1 MGTKTETSLPFEL
14 EESEELL
21 WQCPMPHR
29 PETTDLSIIGVLVML
44 AAGCGT
50 IFGVCGITDAGKIAA
65 VFGGLFLFLLVLCL
79 HVLIKERRIN
89 RRTIYALTNK
99 RACLIEL
106 PARPD
111 GKCLVFSFEVHPLMI
126 FKVRRH
132 RNGTV
137 DYLLGKERRGS
148 VAFANGFR
156 NLPPELDPAPVFEQ
170 LGATRPAKGEKKRKT
185 CEYSRPTPA
194 GQSFA
199 GYIFLSCL
207 FALALG
213 LDYDTHGADLFLHG
227 KETTATVVTYEQ
239 GTEKRGGRRSRHEVT
254 VYYPVVM
261 FRTESGAHCL
271 TVSQTG
277 YDKQPACAPSATVEL
292 LYDAADPRR
301 ATIKDASILM
311 RPGFFLLALLWALW
325 QVWKSHKLRREERLM
340 NVIEVACSSKGAPT
354 THGIGSW

>member
-1 MGTKTETSLPFEL
+1 MDTKTETTLPFEL
-14 EESEELL
+14 GEAEEIL
-21 WQCPMPHR
+21 WQCPMPRR
-29 PETTDLSIIGVLVML
+29 PEKTDWIIIGVLL
-44 AAGCGT
+44 LLTAGCGT
-50 IFGVCGITDAGKIAA
+50 IFGIYGITDAGKIAA
-65 VFGGLFLFLLVLCL
+65 AFGGLFLFLLVLGL
-79 HVLIKERRIN
+79 HVLFKERRIN
-89 RRTIYALTNK
+89 RRTIYVLTNK
-99 RACLIEL
+99 RACIIER

-126 FKVRRH
+126 FKVKRH

-137 DYLLGKERRGS
+137 DYLLGKERRGY
-148 VAFANGFR
+148 VALANGFR
-156 NLPPELDPAPVFEQ
+156 NLPPELDPAAAFARV
-170 LGATRPAKGEKKRKT
+170 GASIPAEGEKKRKT
-185 CEYSRPTPA
+185 CEYTRPTPA

-213 LDYDTHGADLFLHG
+213 LDYDNHGADLFLHG

-239 GTEKRGGRRSRHEVT
+239 GTEKRGGRRSRREVT

-261 FRTESGAHCL
+261 FRTDSGAHCL

-277 YDKQPACAPSATVEL
+277 YDKQPVRAPGATVEL

-325 QVWKSHKLRREERLM
+325 QVWKSHKLWREERLM
-340 NVIEVACSSKGAPT
+340 KVIEVESSSKESAA
-354 THGIGSW
+354 S

>member
-1 MGTKTETSLPFEL
+1 MGTKTETTLPFEPG
-14 EESEELL
+14 EDEELL
-21 WQCPMPHR
+21 WQCPMPRR
-29 PETTDLSIIGVLVML
+29 PEKTDWIIIGVLLLLTL
-44 AAGCGT
+44 ACGV
-50 IFGVCGITDAGKIAA
+50 IFCVCGITDAGKIAA
-65 VFGGLFLFLLVLCL
+65 AFGGLFLFLLVLGL

-89 RRTIYALTNK
+89 RRTVYALTNK
-99 RACLIEL
+99 RACIIER

-111 GKCLVFSFEVHPLMI
+111 GKCLVFSFEVHPHMI
-126 FKVRRH
+126 FKVKRH

-137 DYLLGKERRGS
+137 DYLLGKERRGY

-156 NLPPELDPAPVFEQ
+156 NLPPELDPAAAFARV
-170 LGATRPAKGEKKRKT
+170 GASIPAEGEKKRKT
-185 CEYSRPTPA
+185 CEYTRPTPA

-199 GYIFLSCL
+199 GVIILSCL

-213 LDYDTHGADLFLHG
+213 LDYDNHGADLFLHG
-227 KETTATVVTYEQ
+227 KATTATVVTYEQ
-239 GTEKRGGRRSRHEVT
+239 GTEKRGGRRSRREVT

-261 FRTESGAHCL
+261 FRTDSGAHCL

-277 YDKQPACAPSATVEL
+277 YDKQPACRPGATVEL

-325 QVWKSHKLRREERLM
+325 QVWKFHKLWREERLM
-340 NVIEVACSSKGAPT
+340 KVIEVESSSKESAA
-354 THGIGSW
+354 S

>member
-1 MGTKTETSLPFEL
+1 MDTKTETPLPFEL
-14 EESEELL
+14 GGNEELL
-21 WQCPMPHR
+21 WQYPMPRR
-29 PETTDLSIIGVLVML
+29 PEKTDWIIISVLLLLTAVCGVVF
-44 AAGCGT
+44 C
-50 IFGVCGITDAGKIAA
+50 ICGITEAGKIAA
-65 VFGGLFLFLLVLCL
+65 AFGGLFLFLLVLGL
-79 HVLIKERRIN
+79 HVLFKERRIN

-99 RACLIEL
+99 RACIIER

-126 FKVRRH
+126 FKVKRH

-137 DYLLGKERRGS
+137 DYLLGKERRGY
-148 VAFANGFR
+148 VALANGFR
-156 NLPPELDPAPVFEQ
+156 NLPPELDPAAAFARV
-170 LGATRPAKGEKKRKT
+170 GASIPAEGEKKRKT
-185 CEYSRPTPA
+185 CEYTRPTPA
-194 GQSFA
+194 SQSFA

-213 LDYDTHGADLFLHG
+213 LDYDNHGADLFLHG

-239 GTEKRGGRRSRHEVT
+239 GTEKRGGRRSRREVT

-261 FRTESGAHCL
+261 FRTDSGAHCL

-277 YDKQPACAPSATVEL
+277 YDKQPACAPGATVEL

-301 ATIKDASILM
+301 ATIKDTSILM

-325 QVWKSHKLRREERLM
+325 QVWKSHKLWREERLM
-340 NVIEVACSSKGAPT
+340 KVIEVESSSKESAA
-354 THGIGSW
+354 S

>member
-1 MGTKTETSLPFEL
+1 MDTKTETTLPFEL
-14 EESEELL
+14 GEAEEIL
-21 WQCPMPHR
+21 WQCPMPRR
-29 PETTDLSIIGVLVML
+29 PEKTDWIIIGVLL
-44 AAGCGT
+44 LLTAACGG
-50 IFGVCGITDAGKIAA
+50 IFCVYGITDAGKIAA
-65 VFGGLFLFLLVLCL
+65 AFGGLFLFLLVLGL
-79 HVLIKERRIN
+79 HVLFKERRIN

-99 RACLIEL
+99 RACIIER

-126 FKVRRH
+126 FKVKRH

-137 DYLLGKERRGS
+137 DYLLGKERRRY
-148 VAFANGFR
+148 VALANGFR
-156 NLPPELDPAPVFEQ
+156 NLPPELDPAAAFARV
-170 LGATRPAKGEKKRKT
+170 GASIPAKGEKKRKT
-185 CEYSRPTPA
+185 CEYTRPTPA

-213 LDYDTHGADLFLHG
+213 LNYDNHAADLFLLG

-239 GTEKRGGRRSRHEVT
+239 GTEERGGRRSRREVT

-261 FRTESGAHCL
+261 FRTDSGAHCL

-277 YDKQPACAPSATVEL
+277 YDKQPACAPGATVAL

-301 ATIKDASILM
+301 ATIKDTSILM
-311 RPGFFLLALLWALW
+311 RPGFLLLALLWALW
-325 QVWKSHKLRREERLM
+325 QVWKSHRLWRVERLM
-340 NVIEVACSSKGAPT
+340 KVIEVESSSKESAA
-354 THGIGSW
+354 S

>member
-1 MGTKTETSLPFEL
+1 MNPETETPLPFEL
-14 EESEELL
+14 GGNEELL
-21 WQCPMPHR
+21 WQCPMPRR
-29 PETTDLSIIGVLVML
+29 PERTDWIIIGVLL
-44 AAGCGT
+44 LLTAACGV
-50 IFGVCGITDAGKIAA
+50 IFCVSGITEAGKIAA
-65 VFGGLFLFLLVLCL
+65 AFGGLFLFLLVLGL
-79 HVLIKERRIN
+79 HVLLKERRSN
-89 RRTIYALTNK
+89 RRTFYALTNK
-99 RACLIEL
+99 RACIIER

-111 GKCLVFSFEVHPLMI
+111 GKCLVFSFEVHPHMI
-126 FKVRRH
+126 FKVKRH

-137 DYLLGKERRGS
+137 DYLLGKERRGY
-148 VAFANGFR
+148 VTFANGFR
-156 NLPPELDPAPVFEQ
+156 NLPPELDPAAAFARV
-170 LGATRPAKGEKKRKT
+170 GASIPAKGEKKRKT
-185 CEYSRPTPA
+185 CEYTRPTPA
-194 GQSFA
+194 AQNFA
-199 GYIFLSCL
+199 GIIILSCL

-213 LDYDTHGADLFLHG
+213 LDYDNHGADLFLRG

-277 YDKQPACAPSATVEL
+277 YDKQPACTPGATVEL

-325 QVWKSHKLRREERLM
+325 QVWKFYKLWREERLM
-340 NVIEVACSSKGAPT
+340 KVIEVESSSKESAAP
-354 THGIGSW
+354 

>member
-1 MGTKTETSLPFEL
+1 MDTKTETTLPFEL
-14 EESEELL
+14 GEAEEIL
-21 WQCPMPHR
+21 WQCPMPRR
-29 PETTDLSIIGVLVML
+29 PEKTDWIIIGVLL
-44 AAGCGT
+44 LLTAACGG
-50 IFGVCGITDAGKIAA
+50 IFCVYGITDAGKIAA
-65 VFGGLFLFLLVLCL
+65 AFGGLFLFLLVLGL
-79 HVLIKERRIN
+79 HVLFKERRIN

-99 RACLIEL
+99 RACIIER

-126 FKVRRH
+126 FKVKRH

-137 DYLLGKERRGS
+137 DYLLGKERRRY
-148 VAFANGFR
+148 VALANGFR
-156 NLPPELDPAPVFEQ
+156 NLPPELDPAAAFARV
-170 LGATRPAKGEKKRKT
+170 GASIPAKGEKKRKT
-185 CEYSRPTPA
+185 CEYTRPTPA

-213 LDYDTHGADLFLHG
+213 LNYDNHAADLFLHG

-239 GTEKRGGRRSRHEVT
+239 GTEERGGRRSRREVT

-261 FRTESGAHCL
+261 FRTDSGAHCL

-277 YDKQPACAPSATVEL
+277 YDKQPACAPGATVAL

-301 ATIKDASILM
+301 ATIKDTSILM
-311 RPGFFLLALLWALW
+311 RPGFLLLALLWALW
-325 QVWKSHKLRREERLM
+325 QVWKSHRLWRVERLM
-340 NVIEVACSSKGAPT
+340 KVIEVESSSKESAA
-354 THGIGSW
+354 S

>member
-1 MGTKTETSLPFEL
+1 MNPETETTLPFEL
-14 EESEELL
+14 GGNEELL
-21 WQCPMPHR
+21 WQCPMPRR
-29 PETTDLSIIGVLVML
+29 PEKTDWMIISVLLLLTAACGVVF
-44 AAGCGT
+44 C
-50 IFGVCGITDAGKIAA
+50 VCGITDAGKIAA
-65 VFGGLFLFLLVLCL
+65 AFGGLFLFLLVLGL
-79 HVLIKERRIN
+79 HVLFKERRIN
-89 RRTIYALTNK
+89 RRTFYALTNK
-99 RACLIEL
+99 RACIIER

-170 LGATRPAKGEKKRKT
+170 LGATLPAKGEKKRKT
-185 CEYSRPTPA
+185 CEYSCPTPA

-213 LDYDTHGADLFLHG
+213 LDYDNHGADLFLRG

-261 FRTESGAHCL
+261 FRTESGEHCL

-277 YDKQPACAPSATVEL
+277 YDKQPACNPGATVEL
-292 LYDAADPRR
+292 LYDAANPRR

-325 QVWKSHKLRREERLM
+325 QVWKFYKLWREERLM